1 MSTCDTDRITWIIS
15 VFLSNMFARTHQMLC
30 ICLRGTRLCFRS
42 QGPTAPQ
49 SDQYTALSCLSYPSM
64 SRRNGLNA
72 AGGTKKWSV
81 EEGDWS
87 QSSFRGADISGSL
100 KTFHHRLY
108 PTAWCFFYC
117 LFYVFAYMG
126 CQPSHWR
133 THIFQRGRS
142 TTRQSSLE
150 YPLVIGQING
160 IIIGNMRIF
169 TGRLW
174 RC

>member
-30 ICLRGTRLCFRS
+30 ICLRGTRLCSEVRGPQHPKVINTLLCPAYLTPQCHVEMGWMRQEVQRS
-42 QGPTAPQ
+42 E
-49 SDQYTALSCLSYPSM
+49 ALKRETEAKAASEELTSVDRSKPFTTGFINCL
-64 SRRNGLNA
+64 
-72 AGGTKKWSV
+72 V
-81 EEGDWS
+81 
-87 QSSFRGADISGSL
+87 
-100 KTFHHRLY
+100 
-108 PTAWCFFYC
+108 FF
-117 LFYVFAYMG
+117 LFFVFVFAYMG